1 MKKTK
6 TSSKSIVAV
15 LAIMAVGLVLASATT
30 GTGHAQTGSATKNMT
45 SAAKSMAGAAGNKTM
60 GAANKTSE
68 AANSTMTNATQG
80 AAGNQSASDSTNPL
94 AKVPIIGKLFGG
106 K

>member
-6 TSSKSIVAV
+6 TSSITTAAV

-30 GTGHAQTGSATKNMT
+30 GAVHAQT
-45 SAAKSMAGAAGNKTM
+45 
-60 GAANKTSE
+60 
-68 AANSTMTNATQG
+68 NSTMTNTTQ
-80 AAGNQSASDSTNPL
+80 GNQSASNSTNPL
-94 AKVPIIGKLFGG
+94 ANVPIIGKLFGG

>member
-6 TSSKSIVAV
+6 KSSITTAAV
-15 LAIMAVGLVLASATT
+15 LAIMAVGLILASATT
-30 GTGHAQTGSATKNMT
+30 GAVHAQT
-45 SAAKSMAGAAGNKTM
+45 
-60 GAANKTSE
+60 
-68 AANSTMTNATQG
+68 NSTMTNTTQ
-80 AAGNQSASDSTNPL
+80 GNQSASNSTNPL

>member
-6 TSSKSIVAV
+6 TSSISIAAV

-30 GTGHAQTGSATKNMT
+30 GAVHAQT
-45 SAAKSMAGAAGNKTM
+45 
-60 GAANKTSE
+60 
-68 AANSTMTNATQG
+68 NSTMTNATQG
-80 AAGNQSASDSTNPL
+80 NQSASNSTNPL
-94 AKVPIIGKLFGG
+94 AKVPVIGKLFGG

>member
-6 TSSKSIVAV
+6 TSSITTAAV
-15 LAIMAVGLVLASATT
+15 LAIMAVGLILASATT
-30 GTGHAQTGSATKNMT
+30 GAVHAQT
-45 SAAKSMAGAAGNKTM
+45 
-60 GAANKTSE
+60 
-68 AANSTMTNATQG
+68 NSTMTNTTQ
-80 AAGNQSASDSTNPL
+80 GNQSASNSTNPL

>member
-6 TSSKSIVAV
+6 TSSITIAAAV

-30 GTGHAQTGSATKNMT
+30 GAVHAQT
-45 SAAKSMAGAAGNKTM
+45 
-60 GAANKTSE
+60 
-68 AANSTMTNATQG
+68 NSTMTNATQG
-80 AAGNQSASDSTNPL
+80 NQSASNSTNPL

>member
-6 TSSKSIVAV
+6 TSSISIAAV

-30 GTGHAQTGSATKNMT
+30 EAVHAQT
-45 SAAKSMAGAAGNKTM
+45 
-60 GAANKTSE
+60 
-68 AANSTMTNATQG
+68 NSTMTNATQG
-80 AAGNQSASDSTNPL
+80 NQSASNSTNPL
-94 AKVPIIGKLFGG
+94 AKVPVIGKLFGG